1 MLNLTLFAYM
11 ICWNYEFRRGKTR
24 KHVDHDNI
32 ASWET
37 FKKNRAVFC
46 KLCFCHITELL
57 CTINNVNCKIT
68 SRFRIMSF
76 NKAK

>member
-11 ICWNYEFRRGKTR
+11 ICWNYEFHRGKTR
-24 KHVDHDNI
+24 KLVDHDNI

-46 KLCFCHITELL
+46 KLFFRHITKLL
-57 CTINNVNCKIT
+57 CTINNVKCKIT
-68 SRFRIMSF
+68 CRFRIMSC
-76 NKAK
+76 NEAK